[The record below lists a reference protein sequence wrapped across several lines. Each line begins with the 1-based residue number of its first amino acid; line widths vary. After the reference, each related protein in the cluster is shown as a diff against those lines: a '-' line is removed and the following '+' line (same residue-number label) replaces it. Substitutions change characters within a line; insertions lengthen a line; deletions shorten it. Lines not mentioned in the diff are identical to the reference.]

1 MKCTTIQDIT
11 LRTLLPFV
19 FRGMEGS
26 LKIRSSEIWA
36 KDSFV
41 FNRGCKFC
49 IHTESGGGKSSLL
62 SFIYGNRI
70 DYQGSICFNNTDVKS
85 LSIQQWCDIRTKHIA
100 LLPQE
105 MRLFPELTVMQNIEL
120 KNQRTGHKKT
130 SEIEEYLARLGII
143 EKKDVE
149 VGKLSIGQQQRV
161 AVVRAIC
168 QPFNFI
174 FLDEPVSHLDEK
186 NNAIVA
192 LIIEEE
198 AAKQEAGII
207 TTSVGNHLLL
217 KNASF
222 IYL

>member
-1 MKCTTIQDIT
+1 MKCTTIQKIT
-11 LRTLLPFV
+11 LRTLLPLV
-19 FRGMEGS
+19 FRDMES
-26 LKIRSSEIWA
+26 SIKIRTSEIWT

-70 DYQGSICFNNTDVKS
+70 DYQGSIYFNETNIKS
-85 LSIQQWCDIRTKHIA
+85 LNMQQWCDIRTKHIA

-120 KNQRTGHKKT
+120 KNQRTGYKKR
-130 SEIEEYLARLGII
+130 SEIEEYLARLGVI
-143 EKKDVE
+143 EKKDVK
-149 VGKLSIGQQQRV
+149 VAQLSIGQQQRV
-161 AVVRAIC
+161 AIVRAIC

-186 NNAIVA
+186 NNAIAA

-207 TTSVGNHLLL
+207 TTSVGNHLSL
-217 KNASF
+217 KNANF
-222 IYL
+222 ISL